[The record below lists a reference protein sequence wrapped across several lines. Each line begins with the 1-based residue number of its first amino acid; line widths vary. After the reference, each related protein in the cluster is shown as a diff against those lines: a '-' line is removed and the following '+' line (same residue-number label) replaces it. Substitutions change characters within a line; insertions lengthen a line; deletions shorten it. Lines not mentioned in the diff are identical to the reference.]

1 MRRFTLVQSAA
12 MLATTFVAWR
22 LDVAWL
28 VAVVGAAFLGALAS
42 MHAGRY
48 TPDGRF
54 GAANA
59 ITALRAGL
67 VVALC
72 ARGSVG
78 PLSSAG
84 VVGFLALDGLDG
96 FIARR
101 APSTASDFGA
111 RFDME
116 TDALFVLAF
125 GVKLVEAGRL
135 GAFMILPGVL
145 RYAYAG
151 GIALAPELGEVPR
164 SRLGR
169 YIAGAMMTSLAVSA
183 WPLEPV
189 FRPLAVVATSL
200 VVFSFARSTV
210 QSLSRA

>member
-1 MRRFTLVQSAA
+1 MRRFTLVQSAVV
-12 MLATTFVAWR
+12 LATTFVAWR
-22 LDVAWL
+22 FAASWL
-28 VAVVGAAFLGALAS
+28 VAVVGAAFLGAFVS

-59 ITALRAGL
+59 VTALRVGL

-72 ARGSVG
+72 AYDSVG
-78 PLSSAG
+78 PLSSAV
-84 VVGFLALDGLDG
+84 VVGFSALDGLDG
-96 FIARR
+96 WIARR
-101 APSTASDFGA
+101 APATASDFGA

-125 GVKLVEAGRL
+125 GVKLVEVGRL

-151 GIALAPELGEVPR
+151 GIALAPGLGEAPR

-169 YIAGAMMTSLAVSA
+169 FIAGIMMTSLAVSA

-189 FRPLAVVATSL
+189 FQPLAAVATAL